1 MRKFGHPFFST
12 LLVLS
17 SFHKMHN
24 MGGRA
29 ASLAVLAVF
38 TAIYQRSKSPP
49 PRNSSAADLENSQI
63 PAVRSLFFTLFVAQ
77 WNDRKMLLP

>member
-1 MRKFGHPFFST
+1 
-12 LLVLS
+12 
-17 SFHKMHN
+17 MHN

-49 PRNSSAADLENSQI
+49 PRNSSAADLENSQT
-63 PAVRSLFFTLFVAQ
+63 PAVRSLFFAFVCGTMQRSQDVVTASLVSAGLIPYALGYQ
-77 WNDRKMLLP
+77 NRK